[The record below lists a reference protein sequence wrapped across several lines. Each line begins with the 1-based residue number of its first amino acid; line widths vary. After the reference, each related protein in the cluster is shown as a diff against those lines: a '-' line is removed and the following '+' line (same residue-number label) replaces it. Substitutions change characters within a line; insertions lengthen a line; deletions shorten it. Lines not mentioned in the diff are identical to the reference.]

1 MGLVDAAKHVKLC
14 QDAVEQA
21 EKALAE
27 AKANL
32 VVVLS
37 QAQDYITTEQ
47 AEDEASDRERAAES
61 EAKQRATAGNVT
73 THSATQPT
81 STHSTKYTST
91 HSTPVAP
98 VGNSGLTLKLEPF
111 KISLDPS

>member
-1 MGLVDAAKHVKLC
+1 MGLVDAAKQVKMC

-21 EKALAE
+21 EKALGE

-37 QAQDYITTEQ
+37 QAQDYVTSEQ
-47 AEDEASDRERAAES
+47 AEDEASDRERAAEH
-61 EAKQRATAGNVT
+61 EAKHRAEIGTGATN
-73 THSATQPT
+73 SATRP
-81 STHSTKYTST
+81 SSA

-98 VGNSGLTLKLEPF
+98 VGNSGFALKPF

>member
-81 STHSTKYTST
+81 STHST
-91 HSTPVAP
+91 PVAP